1 VTLAPRSARGC
12 VARPDK
18 LPQVSEKLSRLK
30 EQVYTDPRP
39 KEHFDRFHAWART
52 RAPSF
57 VYDVVRVF
65 SSLYALTLLRAR
77 ALGAQY
83 VPETGPAILAP
94 NHFSYMDH
102 FLIGIFIRRKVRFM
116 AKSQLFSKWAQ
127 WVYLQGGVFPVRRGA
142 RDDEAFV
149 TAEAILHRGGVV
161 AMYPEGGRSRTG
173 KLAEQAK
180 PGIGRLVLDSGAPV
194 VPIAIHGSAKIRN
207 WKRLRF
213 PSVRVYY
220 GEPLHFEREPGA
232 TRERQQE
239 VADAIFAEIR
249 TLYGRSGGVGAE
261 APAASTLVG

>member
-1 VTLAPRSARGC
+1 
-12 VARPDK
+12 
-18 LPQVSEKLSRLK
+18 VSEKLSSLK
-30 EQVYTDPRP
+30 PQVYTDPRP
-39 KEHFDRFHAWART
+39 KEYFDRFHARARS

-57 VYDVVRVF
+57 VYELVRVF
-65 SSLYALTLLRAR
+65 SSLYAWTLLRAR
-77 ALGAQY
+77 AIGAQN
-83 VPETGPAILAP
+83 VPETGAAILAP

-116 AKSQLFSKWAQ
+116 AKSQLFTPLAR

-142 RDDEAFV
+142 RDDEAFI
-149 TAEAILHRGGVV
+149 TAEAILEQSGVV

-173 KLAEQAK
+173 DLQPQAK

-194 VPIAIHGSAKIRN
+194 VPIAIYGSSRIRN

-213 PSVRVYY
+213 PAVRVQY

-249 TLYGRSGGVGAE
+249 TLYGRLGERVGG
-261 APAASTLVG
+261 

>member
-1 VTLAPRSARGC
+1 
-12 VARPDK
+12 
-18 LPQVSEKLSRLK
+18 VSEKLSSLK
-30 EQVYTDPRP
+30 PQVYADPRP
-39 KEHFDRFHAWART
+39 KEYFDRFHARARS

-57 VYDVVRVF
+57 VYELVRVF
-65 SSLYALTLLRAR
+65 SSLYAWTLLRAR
-77 ALGAQY
+77 AIDAQN
-83 VPETGPAILAP
+83 VPETGAAILAP

-116 AKSQLFSKWAQ
+116 AKSQLFTPLAR

-142 RDDEAFV
+142 RDDEAFI
-149 TAEAILHRGGVV
+149 TAEAILEQNGVV

-173 KLAEQAK
+173 DLQRQAK

-194 VPIAIHGSAKIRN
+194 VPIAIYGSARIRN

-213 PSVRVYY
+213 PAVRVQY
-220 GEPLHFEREPGA
+220 GEPLQFEREPGA

-249 TLYGRSGGVGAE
+249 TLYGRLGERVGG
-261 APAASTLVG
+261 